1 MTQPYLSQIQVFP
14 YNFAPRNYA
23 TCQGQLLAI
32 SQNTALFSLL
42 GTNFGGNGQTTFALP
57 SLASRVAVGRGQG
70 PGLTERYIG
79 EQFGSETVTLLST
92 EMPIHNHPFRLYAQ
106 PNPALRTGTPAANNA
121 LSAPSTA
128 TSTAFLPGGAPNTT
142 FSPQMVQFTGGGQP
156 HANQQPY
163 LGLLYCIALQGVF
176 PARN

>member
-1 MTQPYLSQIQVFP
+1 MTQPFISQINLFP

-23 TCQGQLLAI
+23 ICAGQLLAI

-42 GTNFGGNGQTTFALP
+42 GTNFGGNGTTNFALP
-57 SLASRVAVGRGQG
+57 SLGSRTAVGRGDG
-70 PGLTERYIG
+70 PGLTPRVIG
-79 EQFGSETVTLLST
+79 EQWGSETVTLLST
-92 EMPIHNHPFRLYAQ
+92 EMPAHNHGFRLYAQ
-106 PNPALRTGTPAANNA
+106 NDPTKRTGTPANGNA
-121 LSAPSTA
+121 LSAPSNA
-128 TSTAFLPGGAPNTT
+128 ASTAFLPAGTPNTT
-142 FSPQMVQFTGGGQP
+142 FAPQMAQFTGNSQP

>member
-1 MTQPYLSQIQVFP
+1 MTQPFVSQIQVFP
-14 YNFAPRNYA
+14 YNFAPRNFA

-42 GTNFGGNGQTTFALP
+42 GTNFGGNGTTNFALP
-57 SLASRVAVGRGQG
+57 NLASRAAVGSGSG
-70 PGLTERYIG
+70 PGLTPRVIG
-79 EQFGSETVTLLST
+79 EQFGTEYVTLIST
-92 EMPIHNHPFRLYAQ
+92 EMPIHNHGLRVYAQ
-106 PNPALRTGTPAANNA
+106 NNPAMRSGTPAANNA
-121 LSAPSTA
+121 LSAPSNA
-128 TSTAFLPGGAPNTT
+128 ASTAFLPAGSPNTT
-142 FSPQMVQFTGGGQP
+142 FSPQMVQLAGNSQP